1 MFVSE
6 SFSILQQENKCFHIY
21 MVRFPVLYLPIEPW
35 SSKDIANIWMYG
47 KFQLPIQGLPTT
59 KI

>member
-1 MFVSE
+1 MSVSE

-35 SSKDIANIWMYG
+35 SSKDIANI
-47 KFQLPIQGLPTT
+47 
-59 KI
+59 